1 MADGRT
7 FLYMNRLGRRL
18 VKQIKNT
25 KLELAPSDT
34 DYNTAVASWDN
45 IPIVLDEMIVSTE
58 TTDLD

>member
-1 MADGRT
+1 
-7 FLYMNRLGRRL
+7 MNRLGRRL